1 MSYCLQIQERA
12 IKSLKKISEPH
23 KALIKRKIE
32 MLKDFNK
39 DMPNIKALQGDYK
52 GLYRLRIGSY
62 RVLFDVADRSTIII
76 LDVFA
81 RKEGY

>member
-32 MLKDFNK
+32 MLKVH
-39 DMPNIKALQGDYK
+39 ALVPVTAF
-52 GLYRLRIGSY
+52 S
-62 RVLFDVADRSTIII
+62 
-76 LDVFA
+76 
-81 RKEGY
+81 